1 MERTEGFEDWLTQI
15 EEQVKWE
22 KEIECIDGI
31 RNYDHE
37 MRHLNFISEVDMK
50 FQVMY
55 DKVQD
60 MALGAEV
67 SK

>member
-1 MERTEGFEDWLTQI
+1 MEGTEGFEDWLTQI

-22 KEIECIDGI
+22 KGIECIDRM
-31 RNYDHE
+31 RNCDHE

-60 MALGAEV
+60 VALGTEV